1 MNNLFRKIRQ
11 KLANENKFKKYF
23 RYAFGEVALIMIGIF
38 MALQLNNW
46 NENKKQEAAFKVIL
60 EQLYNSI
67 SEDVIIFEKATV
79 DLDLQIESL
88 DMIIKTVDS
97 IPSTE
102 LPYSLYWFSMEFYNH
117 HHSDAVYH
125 SKNLIYNPNNLRQN
139 EITKQIV
146 NYTTRISTDIK
157 SKDDPIYPKLQEL
170 DIAFPKLGGNIQ
182 MDQSDSTYYSKTDL
196 NILHDLVRSHSFRS
210 VLKTVQIE
218 KIWIR
223 AILKNRANDGSSIL
237 QLIKTY
243 YPDVKISYQDV
254 GIIGTSIN
262 GFDDV
267 GAHSTPMSRTKYDDN
282 IWEIYLTLKDGV
294 VKFRCRDSW
303 SQNWGGV
310 TFPIGDAEYDGSD
323 IPVNAGNYHIFL
335 NLNNNTYEFIKQED

>member
-1 MNNLFRKIRQ
+1 MINLFRKIRKQ
-11 KLANENKFKKYF
+11 LANENKFQKYF

-46 NENKKQEAAFKVIL
+46 NENKKQEAQFKVIL

-67 SEDVIIFEKATV
+67 TEDVIIFEKAT
-79 DLDLQIESL
+79 DGLDIQIKYL
-88 DMIIKTVDS
+88 DTIIKTVDS
-97 IPSTE
+97 IPSPE
-102 LPYSLYWFSMEFYNH
+102 LPYYLYWFSLENQND
-117 HHSDAVYH
+117 HHSEAIYH

-139 EITKQIV
+139 EITKQII

-157 SKDDPIYPKLQEL
+157 SKSDPIYPKLQEL
-170 DIAFPKLGGNIQ
+170 GIAFPNSQ
-182 MDQSDSTYYSKTDL
+182 WFQSDSTYYSKTDIK
-196 NILHDLVRSHSFRS
+196 ILHDLVRSHSFRS
-210 VLKTVQIE
+210 VLKTVQTG
-218 KIWIR
+218 KSWIR
-223 AILKNRANDGSSIL
+223 ATLYNRANDGRSIL

-243 YPDVKISYQDV
+243 YPEVKISYQDV

-282 IWEIYLTLKDGV
+282 IWEIYLPLKDGL

-303 SQNWGGV
+303 SQNWGGL
-310 TFPIGDAEYDGSD
+310 TFPKGETEYDGSD
-323 IPVNAGNYHIFL
+323 IPVKAGNYHILL
-335 NLNNNTYEFIKQED
+335 NLNDNTYEFIKQPE